1 MKKNILTFIFLSL
14 FMNKKFSQTEKI
26 NFLNFGVVEIVS
38 ENYLDLAEWEMKLI
52 TKDTTYSLFEKSD
65 PADSFCFFNITEKVN
80 HVDTIKS
87 DIEIIIKKNSKTI
100 YKNIRPIRFNPLTN
114 FVLNN
119 NNEKINKKIVR
130 GNIIDSYSV
139 ICNSVLFSIV
149 RTELKEKYNYW
160 YTFYNGKLINI
171 HSEKRG
177 DKYKFISKIIL
188 TDLDK
193 NNKPEFNFFHKN
205 GEKLKLIH
213 LNNLNKIIAY
223 KQGEKIK
230 LPYITKKRNMLE
242 YRGFL
247 YYNLNKISE

>member
-1 MKKNILTFIFLSL
+1 MKKNILTLIFLSL
-14 FMNKKFSQTEKI
+14 FINQNFSQTEKI

-38 ENYLDLAEWEMKLI
+38 ESYLDLAEWEMKLI
-52 TKDTTYSLFEKSD
+52 TKDTTYSLFEKSE
-65 PADSFCFFNITEKVN
+65 PVDSFCFFNIAEKVN
-80 HVDTIKS
+80 YIDTIKS
-87 DIEIIIKKNSKTI
+87 DIEIIIKKNSKPI
-100 YKNIRPIRFNPLTN
+100 YKNIRSIKFNPETN

-119 NNEKINKKIVR
+119 NTEKINKKIVR

-139 ICNSVLFSIV
+139 ICDSVFFNIV
-149 RTELKEKYNYW
+149 RSELNEKYNYW

-177 DKYKFISKIIL
+177 DKYEFISKIIL

-205 GEKLKLIH
+205 GEKIKLIH

>member
-14 FMNKKFSQTEKI
+14 LINKKFSQTEKI

-38 ENYLDLAEWEMKLI
+38 ESYLDLAEWEMKLI
-52 TKDTTYSLFEKSD
+52 TKDTTYSLFEKSA
-65 PADSFCFFNITEKVN
+65 PADSFCFFNIAEKVN
-80 HVDTIKS
+80 HIDTIKS
-87 DIEIIIKKNSKTI
+87 DIEIIIKKNSKPI
-100 YKNIRPIRFNPLTN
+100 YKNIKPIRFNPLTN

-119 NNEKINKKIVR
+119 NNENINKKIVR

-139 ICNSVLFSIV
+139 ICDSVIFSIV

-177 DKYKFISKIIL
+177 DKYEFISKIIL

-205 GEKLKLIH
+205 GQKIKLIH